1 MGPKEATEAESEEEE
16 EEEEEEE
23 RGSISRM
30 RSVPSYCTA

>member
-1 MGPKEATEAESEEEE
+1 MGPKEATEAESEEE

>member
-1 MGPKEATEAESEEEE
+1 MGPKEATEAESEE